1 MKVTVRSSSSQSK
14 TKRSTARTSTRASR
28 GTVSRM
34 AKKASRASKQTLRDI
49 LLSKTFHAGFK
60 VLAGFFIGGSM
71 FYGAY
76 ALVGKSVENDVVI
89 SQSEILAR
97 ISKHTMLPAGNPEAV
112 VRVQDADAL
121 QKEAIIYQNVKIG
134 DYIVVYP
141 SIVVVYDLYN
151 DKIVALKSSA
161 P

>member
-1 MKVTVRSSSSQSK
+1 MKVPVRQTSSRAKSNTRTATSRRSK
-14 TKRSTARTSTRASR
+14 

-34 AKKASRASKQTLRDI
+34 AKRAGRASRQTLRDL
-49 LLSKTFHAGFK
+49 LLSKTFHASFK
-60 VLAGFFIGGSM
+60 LFMGLLIGGSM

-76 ALVGKSVENDVVI
+76 ALVGKSVENGVII

-97 ISKHTMLPAGNPEAV
+97 ISKHTVLPTGSPDAV
-112 VRVQDADAL
+112 VRVQDASAL
-121 QKEAIIYQNVKIG
+121 QKEAILYQNVKVG